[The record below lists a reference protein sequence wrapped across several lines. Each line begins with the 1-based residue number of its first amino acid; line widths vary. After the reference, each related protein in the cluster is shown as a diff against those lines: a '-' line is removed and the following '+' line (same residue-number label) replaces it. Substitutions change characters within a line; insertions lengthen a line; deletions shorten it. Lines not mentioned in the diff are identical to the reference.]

1 MANYQPVPDDTMDEI
16 IAGAGGNVENKA
28 ENAVSFL
35 EEWSTWLVELIN
47 IFKNFFERIS
57 EAFKTMEIEEYS
69 CRI

>member
-47 IFKNFFERIS
+47 IFKDFFERIS
-57 EAFKTMEIEEYS
+57 EAFKTEE
-69 CRI
+69 